1 MNLEPSVHEVGRR
14 VIIALLFTLLCA
26 RGLQAQR
33 ADSAFDVEQFRGDLL
48 QTVEAYQDLAKMT
61 HGAQNR
67 VLIENARKRIESA
80 SDEDLAALHP
90 RASELATV
98 RATAQELRARIT
110 RKQAQARLGN
120 NTASV
125 LAGGEDLPSA
135 PYSFCGSSRNDSVVM
150 AASAAALFTA
160 ETVREEASRAC
171 DETIVILGEGG
182 NGSLVCLITDAI
194 YIVAKATNEALS
206 FCDGDIDS
214 AEIEGSYDRLGHIH
228 DNLETSI
235 ANDNTNTSTI
245 NGNVDSKAAA
255 VIANDNANRNLIN
268 TNTNT
273 RAAEIIANDNAN
285 RAAIIANDNANRDA
299 IIVNANANKNELRDL
314 ILRTQIEAD
323 LATADNATPLA
334 LYLTPGTICSG
345 GQCGRLD
352 LLRDVVAG
360 TLANIQA
367 AGESI
372 GGAQKLLDQGDGQR
386 ASGQFKA
393 AYQSYRKAYKT
404 AAK

>member
-1 MNLEPSVHEVGRR
+1 MNLELSVCVVGRR
-14 VIIALLFTLLCA
+14 VAIALLFTLLCA
-26 RGLQAQR
+26 NGLQAQL
-33 ADSAFDVEQFRGDLL
+33 ADPAFDTEQFRGDLL

-61 HGAQNR
+61 HGAQNLA
-67 VLIENARKRIESA
+67 LIENARKRIESA

-98 RATAQELRARIT
+98 KATAEELRARVT
-110 RKQAQARLGN
+110 RKQSQERPGN
-120 NTASV
+120 FTAKV

-135 PYSFCGSSRNDSVVM
+135 SYSFCGSSRTDSAIA

-171 DETIVILGEGG
+171 DETIVVLGEGG

-194 YIVAKATNEALS
+194 YIVAKATNEALT

-228 DNLETSI
+228 DNIETSI
-235 ANDNTNTSTI
+235 ANDNANTSTI

-255 VIANDNANRNLIN
+255 IVANDNANRNLIN
-268 TNTNT
+268 ANTNT

-285 RAAIIANDNANRDA
+285 RAAIIANANANRAA
-299 IIVNANANKNELRDL
+299 IIDNANANKNELRDL

-334 LYLTPGTICSG
+334 LYLTPGTLCSG

-352 LLRDVVAG
+352 LLRDVVAN
-360 TLANIQA
+360 TLANVQA
-367 AGESI
+367 AGGSL
-372 GGAQKLLDQGDGQR
+372 GGAQAFFDQGDAQR

-393 AYQSYRKAYKT
+393 AYQSYRKAYKA